1 MKLSNSD
8 SRLRLCLARHV
19 SQVIIHFC
27 IYKLPGGRVPFSSE
41 IIKLLVVPQSKIFAQ
56 MFSRPRKLVLLIGA
70 ASAVPYPVSTNPM
83 YETSEY
89 YAQDLAINEVSAG
102 HVRLAALPL
111 SSTIDLAHMV
121 TPVTP
126 ASPSSPYELTEITP
140 VTEPTSSTTSESTGI
155 TPVSQSTSS
164 SSLRFT
170 ESTSLPIPTSSPQIT
185 STRNSALPAPVTVG
199 ESPTQPVPTS
209 LSITTPAPAK
219 NISTVTVTDWV
230 TVTVDGA
237 RSSDP
242 HATVPLAAGGPGPL
256 GTQTWGS
263 ETAPM
268 TITTGHRNS
277 SASRRPELPGGFL
290 GGPPLRSG
298 EAQPKE

>member
-1 MKLSNSD
+1 MS
-8 SRLRLCLARHV
+8 
-19 SQVIIHFC
+19 
-27 IYKLPGGRVPFSSE
+27 
-41 IIKLLVVPQSKIFAQ
+41 
-56 MFSRPRKLVLLIGA
+56 SRPQKLVLLIGA
-70 ASAVPYPVSTNPM
+70 ARAVPYPVSTNPV
-83 YETSEY
+83 YETSEH
-89 YAQDLAINEVSAG
+89 YAQDLATNEVSAD
-102 HVRLAALPL
+102 HVHLAALPP

-126 ASPSSPYELTEITP
+126 ASPSSLYELTEITP
-140 VTEPTSSTTSESTGI
+140 VTEPTSSTTFELTEI

-164 SSLRFT
+164 SSPGFT
-170 ESTSLPIPTSSPQIT
+170 ETTPLPIPTLSPQIIST

-209 LSITTPAPAK
+209 LSITIPAPAK
-219 NISTVTVTDWV
+219 SISTVTVTDWV

-237 RSSDP
+237 RGGDP

-256 GTQTWGS
+256 GTQTLGS
-263 ETAPM
+263 KTAPM
-268 TITTGHRNS
+268 TTTTGHRTS